1 MSEMS
6 SAVTMAVDELTDFRA
21 ALVVQTT
28 FSEAVSKTGKAG
40 LENNKTKSAET
51 LLLIADIRST
61 NMVLGD
67 VIAEARHL
75 IRTMKEVGTSMLPCF
90 PDRLSK
96 QIIKEETRIRECQAK
111 MNKLVTI
118 VPDNQQL
125 HSDKPAGIRFLHL

>member
-6 SAVTMAVDELTDFRA
+6 SAVTRAVDAKLTDFRA
-21 ALVVQTT
+21 AQVVQTT

-40 LENNKTKSAET
+40 LENDKTKSAET
-51 LLLIADIRST
+51 LVLIADIRST

-96 QIIKEETRIRECQAK
+96 QLIKGNT
-111 MNKLVTI
+111 
-118 VPDNQQL
+118 
-125 HSDKPAGIRFLHL
+125 DKRMSGKNEQIGHYCS